1 MNVKKVE
8 RMAETSLK
16 SEMSD
21 SKSKAMKEPKIGV
34 FKWKKI
40 SKALSR
46 TNDRTGYL
54 SYGAFSKNQKLS
66 TIDMNDH
73 IFYKS

>member
-1 MNVKKVE
+1 MTSTTFNMDTPKVNVKKVE
-8 RMAETSLK
+8 RMGEKETSLK

-34 FKWKKI
+34 FKRKKI

-46 TNDRTGYL
+46 ANDRTGYL
-54 SYGAFSKNQKLS
+54 SYGAFSKN
-66 TIDMNDH
+66 
-73 IFYKS
+73 